1 MIKDCTKIAD
11 NTILA
16 DMTVVPP
23 FGHFAG
29 SPGGSSALSLS
40 LSLLSLLLDHPLA
53 PTLTLLSLSLLL
65 SPGRWIGDLSESTED
80 NAVARAKV
88 FYAKFKPDV

>member
-29 SPGGSSALSLS
+29 SPGGSSALFLS
-40 LSLLSLLLDHPLA
+40 LSLFLS
-53 PTLTLLSLSLLL
+53 SLCYSITHL
-65 SPGRWIGDLSESTED
+65 SPR
-80 NAVARAKV
+80 
-88 FYAKFKPDV
+88 

>member
-1 MIKDCTKIAD
+1 LLLDHP
-11 NTILA
+11 L
-16 DMTVVPP
+16 VPTLTLLSIP
-23 FGHFAG
+23 
-29 SPGGSSALSLS
+29 LSLS
-40 LSLLSLLLDHPLA
+40 LSLSL
-53 PTLTLLSLSLLL
+53 LLL